1 MTRVSTAEGGTPD
14 DAAAEPVRILVVD
27 DHTIVRQ
34 GLRSILE
41 LEPDFTVIGEAATP
55 QQAVAQA
62 ARLRPDVVLL
72 DLKLSDAA
80 PAEGLDVCVALR
92 SRRPDAAIVVLTT
105 FLDQR
110 LLVGALRR
118 GASGYALKDVDAV
131 ELARI
136 IRAVHRGQSAFD
148 SRSADLV
155 VQSLTARST
164 PPAEVLSERELEIV
178 RPVAGGATNPQVA
191 RELYLS
197 ESTVKYHLR
206 KAMRKL
212 GARDRTELV
221 HKAGEL
227 GLL

>member
-1 MTRVSTAEGGTPD
+1 VTRVPAAEGGTPD
-14 DAAAEPVRILVVD
+14 GAAGPVRILVVD

-41 LEPDFTVIGEAATP
+41 LEPDFTVVGEAATP
-55 QQAVAQA
+55 EEAVAQA

-80 PAEGLDVCVALR
+80 PAEGLDVCAALR

-136 IRAVHRGQSAFD
+136 IRAVHGGQPAFD
-148 SRSADLV
+148 SRSADVV
-155 VQSLTARST
+155 VQSLTARSG
-164 PPAEVLSERELEIV
+164 PSAAVLSERELEVV
-178 RPVAGGATNPQVA
+178 RPVARGATNPQIA

-206 KAMRKL
+206 TAMRKV
-212 GARDRTELV
+212 GARDRAELV
-221 HKAGEL
+221 YKASEL